1 MQKERNNRRRKEK
14 QEEKQYLRKI
24 QVAKGD

>member
-1 MQKERNNRRRKEK
+1 MQKERNNSRRKEK
-14 QEEKQYLRKI
+14 QEEKQYLRKS